1 MSHLQL
7 EGQKPQLTCM
17 LLLQGLWRRGVRR
30 FSTLRINDFQDQ
42 SGGIGF
48 SGACIIVF
56 HCQTVANARRNVG
69 GLLTLGPVR
78 QVSTAQESCTAQV
91 KPQKCHNVMNVM
103 HFIEDNNQS

>member
-1 MSHLQL
+1 M
-7 EGQKPQLTCM
+7 
-17 LLLQGLWRRGVRR
+17 RR

-103 HFIEDNNQS
+103 HFIEDNKSIISKVAKGFSRNIALVKVCYSSY